1 MKLHILSSTAS
12 KAQGVIGRDSIG
24 DDELFVF
31 LDTPEGAG
39 FHMHGVTFNIA
50 IAYLDREYGILAID
64 EMRAE
69 VGRSSAPVH
78 SVIAVEAAT
87 DYFER
92 NGLKVDMVWKAMANR
107 AQNGDL
113 SAHLRI

>member
-1 MKLHILSSTAS
+1 MKLHILSSVNS
-12 KAQGVIGRDSIG
+12 KAQGVIGRDSIE

-31 LDTPEGAG
+31 MDTPEGAG
-39 FHMHGVTFNIA
+39 FHMRGVPFNIA
-50 IAYLDREYGILAID
+50 IAYLDREYGILAIN

-69 VGRSSAPVH
+69 VGISYAPVR
-78 SVIAVEAAT
+78 SVIAVEAAP

-92 NGLKVDMVWKAMANR
+92 NGLKEDMVWKAMANR

-113 SAHLRI
+113 SANLRI